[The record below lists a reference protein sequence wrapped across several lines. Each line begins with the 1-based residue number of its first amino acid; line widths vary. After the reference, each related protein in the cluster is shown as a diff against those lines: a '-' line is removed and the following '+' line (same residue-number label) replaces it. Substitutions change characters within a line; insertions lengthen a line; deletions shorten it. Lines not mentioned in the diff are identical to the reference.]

1 MLRPAHRWTAALL
14 CLATLLT
21 GCGDGRTTAE
31 KKAEEGYLIINN
43 LAEPSGLD
51 PQTVTGLSESHI
63 VGALF
68 EGLVN
73 YDPKDLHPIPGIAE
87 SWTMSADGKTWT
99 FRLRKAARW
108 SNGDPIT
115 AADFLFSYERML
127 RPSFGA
133 EYASMLHGIRGA
145 KDFAAG
151 KTKDFRSVGLRAPDP
166 HTLVIELEHPIPYF
180 LQLVCHHSWIP
191 VHPPTIL
198 KFGSI
203 DALNT
208 PWTRPASMVCS
219 GAFTLESWEV
229 ARRVVVRKNP
239 LYWNAKEVALNAVEF
254 RAIADLFAEERAF
267 RGGELHVTGAVPPY
281 KVAKLREA
289 KAPQLRIDPFLAT
302 AFVWVNCDI
311 KGDKPADVAARKALT
326 DPRVR
331 RALGMAI
338 DRNLIAEKVLRA
350 GEKPALHF
358 TPPGTGDG
366 RIPADRTLATG
377 RRGSAAPARRSRL
390 SGRQRPAEVRLPLCD
405 LRRPADGR
413 AGLSG
418 DVAPRTRRRGRAAQ
432 PGVEG
437 LPDRHAQR
445 RIPPLPRRVGRR
457 LQRPQHLPRDA
468 HHRQRAQQLQ
478 LERRGIRPPA
488 RARRARDRRRQAF
501 RLLPARRGPAGRTGA
516 RAARGLQ
523 HEQVSDAP
531 GSPGLARHL
540 ARPASAFRRPARA
553 GPGERGLNGAV
564 GTLS

>member
-1 MLRPAHRWTAALL
+1 MLRPALRWTAALL
-14 CLATLLT
+14 GLASLLV

-31 KKAEEGYLIINN
+31 KKAAEGYLIINN
-43 LAEPSGLD
+43 MAEPSGLD

-63 VGALF
+63 TYALF

-73 YDPKDLHPIPGIAE
+73 YDPKDLHPVPGIAE

-99 FRLRKAARW
+99 FRLRQTAKW

-133 EYASMLHGIRGA
+133 EYATMLHGIRGA
-145 KDFAAG
+145 KDFHAG
-151 KTKDFRSVGLRAPDP
+151 KTKDFRTVGLRAPDA
-166 HTLVIELEHPIPYF
+166 HTLVVELEYPIPYF

-198 KFGSI
+198 KFGAI

-208 PWTRPASMVCS
+208 PWTRPGAMVSS

-281 KVAKLREA
+281 KVAKLRA
-289 KAPQLRIDPFLAT
+289 DKAPQLRIDPFLAT

-311 KGDKPADVAARKALT
+311 KGAKPADLAARKALS

-358 TPPGTGDG
+358 TPPGTGGFQPTARWKQD
-366 RIPADRTLATG
+366 
-377 RRGSAAPARRSRL
+377 AAEARRLLAEAGYPGGKGLPKFDYLYATSEGQQMMAQAYQEMWRRELGVEVDLRNLEWKVFLTAMRKGEFHLCRGAWVGDYNDPNTFLEMLITGNELNCGKWSDAEYDRL
-390 SGRQRPAEVRLPLCD
+390 LGLAARETDAAKRFGYFQLAEARLIEQAPVLPVVFNTNKYLMRPEVQGWHSTLLDQHPLSAVRLVPTQ
-405 LRRPADGR
+405 AK
-413 AGLSG
+413 G
-418 DVAPRTRRRGRAAQ
+418 D
-432 PGVEG
+432 
-437 LPDRHAQR
+437 
-445 RIPPLPRRVGRR
+445 
-457 LQRPQHLPRDA
+457 
-468 HHRQRAQQLQ
+468 
-478 LERRGIRPPA
+478 
-488 RARRARDRRRQAF
+488 
-501 RLLPARRGPAGRTGA
+501 
-516 RAARGLQ
+516 
-523 HEQVSDAP
+523 
-531 GSPGLARHL
+531 
-540 ARPASAFRRPARA
+540 
-553 GPGERGLNGAV
+553 
-564 GTLS
+564 

>member
-14 CLATLLT
+14 CLATLLV

-31 KKAEEGYLIINN
+31 KKAAEGYLIINN
-43 LAEPSGLD
+43 MAEPSGLD

-73 YDPKDLHPIPGIAE
+73 YDPKDLHPVPGIAE

-99 FRLRKAARW
+99 FRLRQTAKW

-115 AADFLFSYERML
+115 SADFLFSYERML

-151 KTKDFRSVGLRAPDP
+151 KTKDFRTVGVRAPDA
-166 HTLVIELEHPIPYF
+166 HTVVIELEHPIPYF
-180 LQLVCHHSWIP
+180 LQLLCHHSWIP

-198 KFGSI
+198 KFGGI

-208 PWTRPASMVCS
+208 PWTRPGAMVSS

-239 LYWNAKEVALNAVEF
+239 LYWNAKEVSLNAVEF

-267 RGGELHVTGAVPPY
+267 RGGELHITGAVPPY
-281 KVAKLREA
+281 KVAKLRA
-289 KAPQLRIDPFLAT
+289 DKAPQLRIDPFLAT

-358 TPPGTGDG
+358 TPPGTGGFQPTAHWKQD
-366 RIPADRTLATG
+366 
-377 RRGSAAPARRSRL
+377 AAEARRLLAEAGYPGGKGLPKFDYLYATSEGQQMVAQAYQEMWRRELGVEVELRNLEWKVYLTAMRKGEFHLCRGAWVGDYNDPNTFLEMLITGNELNNCNWSDAEYDRL
-390 SGRQRPAEVRLPLCD
+390 LGLAARETDAAKRFGYFQLAEARLVEQAPVLPVVFNTNKYLMRPEVRGWHSTLLDQHPLSAVR
-405 LRRPADGR
+405 LVPTPVK
-413 AGLSG
+413 G
-418 DVAPRTRRRGRAAQ
+418 D
-432 PGVEG
+432 
-437 LPDRHAQR
+437 
-445 RIPPLPRRVGRR
+445 
-457 LQRPQHLPRDA
+457 
-468 HHRQRAQQLQ
+468 
-478 LERRGIRPPA
+478 
-488 RARRARDRRRQAF
+488 
-501 RLLPARRGPAGRTGA
+501 
-516 RAARGLQ
+516 
-523 HEQVSDAP
+523 
-531 GSPGLARHL
+531 
-540 ARPASAFRRPARA
+540 
-553 GPGERGLNGAV
+553 
-564 GTLS
+564 

>member
-1 MLRPAHRWTAALL
+1 MPRPALRWTAALL
-14 CLATLLT
+14 GLASLLV

-31 KKAEEGYLIINN
+31 KKAAEGYLIINN
-43 LAEPSGLD
+43 MAEPSGLD

-87 SWTMSADGKTWT
+87 SWTMSADGRTWT
-99 FRLRKAARW
+99 FRLRQAAKW

-151 KTKDFRSVGLRAPDP
+151 RTKDFRTVGVRATDA

-180 LQLVCHHSWIP
+180 LQLLCHHSWIP

-198 KFGSI
+198 RFGAI

-208 PWTRPASMVCS
+208 PWTRPGAMVSS
-219 GAFTLESWEV
+219 GAYTLESWEV

-239 LYWNAKEVALNAVEF
+239 LYWNAKEVVLDAVEF

-281 KVAKLREA
+281 KVAKLRA
-289 KAPQLRIDPFLAT
+289 DKAPQLRIDPFLAT

-311 KGDKPADVAARKALT
+311 IGAKPADKAARKALS

-331 RALGMAI
+331 RALGMAL

-358 TPPGTGDG
+358 TPPGTGGLQPTARWKQD
-366 RIPADRTLATG
+366 
-377 RRGSAAPARRSRL
+377 AAEARRLLAEAGYPGGKGLPKFDYLYATSEGQQMVAQAYQEMWRRELGVEVELLNLEWKVYLTAMRKGEFHLCRGAWVGDYNDPNTFLEMLITGNELNNCNWSDAEYDRL
-390 SGRQRPAEVRLPLCD
+390 LGLAARESDAAKRFGYFQLAEARLVEQAPVLPVVFNTNKYLMRPEVQGWHPTLLDQHPLSAVRLVPT
-405 LRRPADGR
+405 R
-413 AGLSG
+413 AKG
-418 DVAPRTRRRGRAAQ
+418 D
-432 PGVEG
+432 
-437 LPDRHAQR
+437 
-445 RIPPLPRRVGRR
+445 
-457 LQRPQHLPRDA
+457 
-468 HHRQRAQQLQ
+468 
-478 LERRGIRPPA
+478 
-488 RARRARDRRRQAF
+488 
-501 RLLPARRGPAGRTGA
+501 
-516 RAARGLQ
+516 
-523 HEQVSDAP
+523 
-531 GSPGLARHL
+531 
-540 ARPASAFRRPARA
+540 
-553 GPGERGLNGAV
+553 
-564 GTLS
+564 

>member
-1 MLRPAHRWTAALL
+1 MPRPALRWTAALL
-14 CLATLLT
+14 GLASLLV

-31 KKAEEGYLIINN
+31 KKAAEGYLIINN
-43 LAEPSGLD
+43 MAEPSGLD

-87 SWTMSADGKTWT
+87 SWTMSADGRTWT
-99 FRLRKAARW
+99 FRLRQAAKW

-151 KTKDFRSVGLRAPDP
+151 RTKDFRTVGVRATDA

-180 LQLVCHHSWIP
+180 LQLLCHHSWIP

-198 KFGSI
+198 RFGAI

-208 PWTRPASMVCS
+208 PWTRPGAMVSS

-239 LYWNAKEVALNAVEF
+239 LYWNAKEVVLDAVEF

-281 KVAKLREA
+281 KVAKLRA
-289 KAPQLRIDPFLAT
+289 DKAPQLRIDPFLAT

-311 KGDKPADVAARKALT
+311 IGAKPADKAARKALS

-331 RALGMAI
+331 RALGMAL

-358 TPPGTGDG
+358 TPPGTGGFQPTARWKQD
-366 RIPADRTLATG
+366 
-377 RRGSAAPARRSRL
+377 AAEARRLLAEAGYPGGKGLPKFDYLYATSEGQQMVAQAYQEMWRRELGVEVELRNLEWKVYLTAMRKGEFHLCRGAWVGDYNDPNTFLEMLITGNELNNCNWSDAEYDRL
-390 SGRQRPAEVRLPLCD
+390 LGLAARESDAAKRFGYFQLAEARLVEQAPVLPVVFNTNKYLMRPEVQGWHPTLLDQHPLSAVRLVPT
-405 LRRPADGR
+405 R
-413 AGLSG
+413 AKG
-418 DVAPRTRRRGRAAQ
+418 D
-432 PGVEG
+432 
-437 LPDRHAQR
+437 
-445 RIPPLPRRVGRR
+445 
-457 LQRPQHLPRDA
+457 
-468 HHRQRAQQLQ
+468 
-478 LERRGIRPPA
+478 
-488 RARRARDRRRQAF
+488 
-501 RLLPARRGPAGRTGA
+501 
-516 RAARGLQ
+516 
-523 HEQVSDAP
+523 
-531 GSPGLARHL
+531 
-540 ARPASAFRRPARA
+540 
-553 GPGERGLNGAV
+553 
-564 GTLS
+564 